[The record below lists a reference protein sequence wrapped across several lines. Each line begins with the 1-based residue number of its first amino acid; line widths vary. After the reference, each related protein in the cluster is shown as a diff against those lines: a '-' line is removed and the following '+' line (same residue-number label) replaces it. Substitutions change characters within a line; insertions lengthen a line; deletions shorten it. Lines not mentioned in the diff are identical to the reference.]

1 MTAPRSLQ
9 RGQSMAEFLLAL
21 AALLP
26 LFLGIS
32 YLGRYGDLNQTATQ
46 ASRYAAM
53 QKAMHPGL
61 SDDLIQDQMR
71 ARFFLHG
78 SYLNHGKLRSDDSV
92 KAIQNA
98 KGQTSLWLDLSGKA
112 LLEKPEDVRLV
123 FSDVAMGSK
132 GPLAEAKAMAWSAGK
147 SYPSGS
153 VARVEVALVNRLP
166 LAETT
171 RAERFTLAAAT
182 AAGGN
187 ALGSSGSKA
196 TRDAAAV
203 IVPLTH
209 MPGMLSD
216 FVEKAV
222 SLFEP
227 EGPVLGCIKPDP
239 IYASRLEGT
248 GTAGPC
254 VK

>member
-1 MTAPRSLQ
+1 MSAPRSRQ
-9 RGQSMAEFLLAL
+9 HGQSMAEFLVAL
-21 AALLP
+21 AVLLP

-32 YLGRYGDLNQTATQ
+32 YLGRYGDLNQVATQ

-61 SDDLIQDQMR
+61 SEDLIQDQMR

-78 SYLNHGKLRSDDSV
+78 SHLHGGRLRSDDSV
-92 KAIQNA
+92 ASIQGA
-98 KGQTSLWLDLSGKA
+98 KGQTSLWQDLSGRA
-112 LLEKPEDVRLV
+112 LLEKPEDVSVV
-123 FSDVAMGSK
+123 FSGVAMGSQ
-132 GPLAEAKAMAWSAGK
+132 GPLAAAKAMARSAGK
-147 SYPSGS
+147 HYPPGT
-153 VARVEVALVNRLP
+153 VARVEVSLVNRLP
-166 LAETT
+166 LAETLKAD
-171 RAERFTLAAAT
+171 RLTLAAAT
-182 AAGGN
+182 AAGAN

-209 MPGMLSD
+209 MPGMLSS
-216 FVEKAV
+216 FMERAV

-239 IYASRLEGT
+239 IYASRLEGA

-254 VK
+254 VP

>member
-1 MTAPRSLQ
+1 MTAPRSRQ
-9 RGQSMAEFLLAL
+9 RGQSMAEFLVAL

-53 QKAMHPGL
+53 QKAMHPGV
-61 SDDLIQDQMR
+61 SEDLIQDQMR

-78 SYLNHGKLRSDDSV
+78 SHLHGGKLRSDDSV
-92 KAIQNA
+92 KSIQGA
-98 KGQTSLWLDLSGKA
+98 RGQTSLWLDLSGRA
-112 LLEKPEDVRLV
+112 LLEKPDDVSLV
-123 FSDVAMGSK
+123 FSDVAMGSQ
-132 GPLAEAKAMAWSAGK
+132 GPLAQAKAMAGAVGK
-147 SYPSGS
+147 SYPPGTI
-153 VARVEVALVNRLP
+153 ARVEVALANRLP
-166 LAETT
+166 LPEAT

-203 IVPLTH
+203 MVPLTR
-209 MPGMLSD
+209 MPGIVSD
-216 FVEKAV
+216 FVGKAV

-239 IYASRLEGT
+239 IYASRLEGA